1 MLGIFCRIFE
11 DVKEELMNLY
21 QEREA
26 LEIKTENE
34 SYDKVSQT
42 VVLRVGGHISLDW
55 YFNRMAFYELS

>member
-1 MLGIFCRIFE
+1 
-11 DVKEELMNLY
+11 MNLY

-42 VVLRVGGHISLDW
+42 VGLRVGGHISLDW

>member
-1 MLGIFCRIFE
+1 MEFFCRIFE

-42 VVLRVGGHISLDW
+42 KICGSKGGGHISLD
-55 YFNRMAFYELS
+55 

>member
-1 MLGIFCRIFE
+1 
-11 DVKEELMNLY
+11 MNLY

-42 VVLRVGGHISLDW
+42 VVLRVGGHIGISIEW
-55 YFNRMAFYELS
+55 HSMNYHRMQN